1 MELLQTKSTAARF
14 PTKAIPIK
22 TVSAL
27 MLACI
32 DIEKILLAGELT
44 PDILAELEYLSP
56 ELASFV
62 DSY

>member
-32 DIEKILLAGELT
+32 DIEKIILTGELT